1 MPRWNR
7 ASPRPPDER
16 GSWEIEDRG
25 MALRRKT
32 RSRRESRPATQPT
45 GRGVPLRSMT
55 EQALDTYFTSLNGH
69 KPGRLYDLV
78 LREVEEPLFRTVLE
92 YAEGN
97 QSRAADI
104 LGINRGT
111 LRKKLRTYGLSA

>member
-1 MPRWNR
+1 
-7 ASPRPPDER
+7 
-16 GSWEIEDRG
+16 
-25 MALRRKT
+25 MALRKKT
-32 RSRRESRPATQPT
+32 RGRRESRPATQPA

-55 EQALDTYFTSLNGH
+55 EQALDSYFTSLNGH
-69 KPGRLYDLV
+69 TPGRLYDLV

>member
-1 MPRWNR
+1 
-7 ASPRPPDER
+7 
-16 GSWEIEDRG
+16 

-32 RSRRESRPATQPT
+32 SSRRESRPATQPA

-55 EQALDTYFTSLNGH
+55 EQALDSYFTSLNGH

>member
-1 MPRWNR
+1 
-7 ASPRPPDER
+7 
-16 GSWEIEDRG
+16 
-25 MALRRKT
+25 MAVRKKT
-32 RSRRESRPATQPT
+32 RSRRESRPATQPA

>member
-1 MPRWNR
+1 MAPRK
-7 ASPRPPDER
+7 
-16 GSWEIEDRG
+16 
-25 MALRRKT
+25 KT
-32 RSRRESRPATQPT
+32 RSRRESRPATQPA
-45 GRGVPLRSMT
+45 GRSVPLRSMT

-69 KPGRLYDLV
+69 TPGRLYDLV
-78 LREVEEPLFRTVLE
+78 MREVEEPLFRTVLE

-111 LRKKLRTYGLSA
+111 LRKKLRSYGLCA

>member
-1 MPRWNR
+1 
-7 ASPRPPDER
+7 
-16 GSWEIEDRG
+16 
-25 MALRRKT
+25 MAVRKKT
-32 RSRRESRPATQPT
+32 RSRRESRPATQPA

-97 QSRAADI
+97 QSRAV
-104 LGINRGT
+104 LSYLVRGHGVLE
-111 LRKKLRTYGLSA
+111 LRVGSCRAGWLDHREEI

>member
-1 MPRWNR
+1 
-7 ASPRPPDER
+7 
-16 GSWEIEDRG
+16 

-32 RSRRESRPATQPT
+32 RSRRESRPATQPA

>member
-1 MPRWNR
+1 
-7 ASPRPPDER
+7 
-16 GSWEIEDRG
+16 

-32 RSRRESRPATQPT
+32 RSRRESRPATQPA

-55 EQALDTYFTSLNGH
+55 EQALDSYFTSLNGH